1 MKTATIITAIA
12 ALVIASAPWSRGE
25 TAAQPEAISC
35 PKCET
40 VWVKAPIGGKSA
52 AFTRVG
58 KMVCDDCRTAVEN
71 VFAGGTLKHACKS
84 CGDLKVCSAMQV
96 ESADTDKDEAVTCSK
111 CETTWV
117 RRAHHMGKVTVYSTS
132 KSMKCSHCDS
142 AAKGRLS
149 GTDSKAACTLC
160 GEGLANCE

>member
-1 MKTATIITAIA
+1 MNATSMVTMIA
-12 ALVIASAPWSRGE
+12 ALVLASAPWSRAE
-25 TAAQPEAISC
+25 PAAPPEAVSC

-40 VWVKAPIGGKSA
+40 VWVRVAIGEKAKA
-52 AFTRVG
+52 YTRVG

-71 VFAGGTLKHACKS
+71 VFAGGRLEHACKS
-84 CGDLKVCSAMQV
+84 CGDLRACSAIQA
-96 ESADTDKDEAVTCSK
+96 EFASADQGTAVTCSK

-117 RRAHHMGKVTVYSTS
+117 RRGHQMGKITVYTTD
-132 KSMKCSHCDS
+132 KSMNCSHCDA

-149 GTDSKAACTLC
+149 GTDTRGSCTMC

>member
-1 MKTATIITAIA
+1 MKTATTASIIA
-12 ALVIASAPWSRGE
+12 ALVVASAPSIRAE

-40 VWVKAPIGGKSA
+40 VWVRVPGGGKA
-52 AFTRVG
+52 AVFTRVG

-71 VFAGGTLKHACKS
+71 AFAGGKLKHACKS

-96 ESADTDKDEAVTCSK
+96 ERADTDRDAAVTCSK

-117 RRAHHMGKVTVYSTS
+117 RHARQMGKITVYSTS
-132 KSMKCSHCDS
+132 KSMKCTHCD
-142 AAKGRLS
+142 AAARDRLS
-149 GTDSKAACTLC
+149 GADSHATCTLC